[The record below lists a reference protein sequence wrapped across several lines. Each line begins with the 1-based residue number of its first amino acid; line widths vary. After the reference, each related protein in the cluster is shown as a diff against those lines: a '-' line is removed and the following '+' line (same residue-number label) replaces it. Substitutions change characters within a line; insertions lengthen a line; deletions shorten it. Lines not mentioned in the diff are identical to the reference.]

1 MELKLQRHDARI
13 VLNHPEI
20 YKTVAED
27 DGQIVMP
34 EEYWYLCGYVPELM
48 GCFILHKQGKVT
60 VECHVQVGEG
70 IATGQGSDPQLMIR
84 YSDDGGLTYSAE
96 EMYPLGKGGDYL
108 RKVELYQQGMAE
120 QRVYEL
126 SYSEPTKFALFSA
139 HADIDF
145 G

>member
-60 VECHVQVGEG
+60 VECHVQVLPEFRRDYADEFGHKAIEWVWQNTDALKLVAQIPFLYPNVKDFALKMGFEIEG
-70 IATGQGSDPQLMIR
+70 INEASYMKRGKIHNQWYL
-84 YSDDGGLTYSAE
+84 GLI
-96 EMYPLGKGGDYL
+96 
-108 RKVELYQQGMAE
+108 KV
-120 QRVYEL
+120 
-126 SYSEPTKFALFSA
+126 
-139 HADIDF
+139 
-145 G
+145 